1 MPIEK
6 LGLQSGQ
13 PSLNRDRGQAAIW
26 ATPLVFFGVFFYWP
40 LGKILWLGLSGDW
53 LHEIL
58 TGRIASLVWFTVW
71 QALLSALLALLFGVP
86 GAYVLYHRSFPGQKF
101 LRAFITVPFMLPTIV
116 VAIGFTA
123 FRQLPFVSHLLLGHS
138 GVPIIICANVFM
150 NYSLAVRIIGG
161 VWTGLDTGLENAAA
175 LDGAGRLRTF
185 VSITLPELRNSMA
198 SAGALIFL
206 YCAANFGLVLVLGGA
221 SVKTIETEIY
231 VAATQY
237 LDLSKAAG
245 LVLIQSLLT
254 ILAFVIAQHLSKG
267 GIGFFGTTSLERR
280 RQLDRRD
287 LPATLI
293 TTVFIGMLIALP
305 LITVIWRAFRVA
317 DSYSFLNFTDL
328 GGFGARDVL
337 SISVGHAGLNT
348 VRNAIITTFLSITIG
363 ILISYILSRPKRNG
377 GIGPIARA
385 MDIFFQMPVGIS
397 SVVLGLG
404 YLVTFG
410 GGLFPLRSSWLV
422 TPIAQSLLSIPLVVR
437 MVHPALINIEPQ
449 LRETA
454 QTESATPSQIWWMI
468 ELPIIR
474 NVALMA
480 TGYAAVIAIGEFG
493 AANFLAYGDQ
503 GTLPTVLYQLISR
516 PGEQNYGMA
525 MASSALLIGA
535 ALLIM
540 YAVSAFDRKLD

>member
-1 MPIEK
+1 LSK
-6 LGLQSGQ
+6 S
-13 PSLNRDRGQAAIW
+13 RGQAAIW
-26 ATPLVFFGVFFYWP
+26 AVPITFFGVLFYWP
-40 LGKILWLGLSGDW
+40 LGKILWMGFSGDW
-53 LHEIL
+53 IHAII
-58 TGRIASLVWFTVW
+58 TTRVASLVWFTIW
-71 QALLSALLALLFGVP
+71 QAALSAGLSLLFGIP

-123 FRQLPFVSHLLLGHS
+123 FRQLPLISQLLLGHS

-161 VWTGLDTGLENAAA
+161 VWTTLDTGLEDAAA
-175 LDGAGRLRTF
+175 LDGAGRLRTLTS
-185 VSITLPELRNSMA
+185 VTLPQLGNSIA

-231 VAATQY
+231 IASTQY

-245 LVLIQSLLT
+245 LVLIQTLLT
-254 ILAFVIAQHLSKG
+254 ITAFVVAQRLSKG
-267 GIGFFGTTSLERR
+267 RMDFFGSTSLERR
-280 RQLDRRD
+280 QPIDMRD
-287 LPATLI
+287 LPATVI
-293 TTVFIGMLIALP
+293 STAFISLVIFLP
-305 LITVIWRAFRVA
+305 LITVLWRAFRIGN
-317 DSYSFLNFTDL
+317 SFSVMNFTNL

-337 SISVGHAGLNT
+337 SISVGHAAMNT
-348 VRNAIITTFLSITIG
+348 VRNAIITTLLSIAIG
-363 ILISYILSRPKRNG
+363 ILIAYLLSRPRA
-377 GIGPIARA
+377 IGDSGPFARA
-385 MDIFFQMPVGIS
+385 MDILFQMPVGIS

-404 YLVTFG
+404 YLVCFG

-422 TPIAQSLLSIPLVVR
+422 TPIAQSLLSIPLVIR
-437 MVHPALINIEPQ
+437 MVHPAITSIDNQ

-454 QTESATPSQIWWMI
+454 STESATPSQIWWLI
-468 ELPIIR
+468 EMPIIR
-474 NVALMA
+474 NVVLIA

-516 PGEQNYGMA
+516 PGAQNYGMA
-525 MASSALLIGA
+525 MAASSLLIA
-535 ALLIM
+535 TALLIM
-540 YAVSAFDRKLD
+540 YAVSAFDRKAS